1 LGGER
6 TRSRHSLLF
15 HSACCVFA
23 RRLAATCHA
32 VECVKRGTGETGG
45 TCKRGE
51 AGVIGGS
58 TFGIRSSENLAL
70 RTLNPRQSRS
80 SSPSRPAFCISAI
93 ERSVFS
99 RVYDL
104 HFHKNCLFST
114 DTMRAKILIVDDD
127 RDILLGLENR
137 ITWMGHEPVTA
148 DNGKDAL
155 RLIEQGEFD
164 LVLLDLELPFLSGL
178 EILQRVKGASPNE
191 LRTEGDSGT
200 TTTYTTP
207 LIIILTAF
215 GTIERAVHAMQLGA
229 FDFLTKPFSADH
241 LTVVVQKALA
251 TVTLHRQVDVLRKEV
266 DDRYDHLVGT
276 NARMA
281 AQLTT
286 AKQAAQSDVTVL
298 LLGET
303 GTGKEVVARAI
314 HRWSPRRS
322 KPFVAV
328 NCAAL
333 PEHLLENELFGHEK
347 GSFTGAVKREP
358 GKIEMAEGGTVF
370 LDEIG
375 DMPLPLQ
382 SRLLRVLQDQ
392 TFYRV
397 GGTQPV
403 RTNVRFIAAT
413 NKDIRRAIQ
422 QGTFRE
428 DLYYRLAVIT
438 VALPP
443 LRERM
448 DDVPALAR
456 HFVNRAVRMGL
467 HRSCSLSD
475 HSLQALQQYQWPGNI
490 RELENVLT
498 RALILCPDDTLEP
511 ACLHLADSPFPVAA
525 ETETGSPP
533 RHYHESMEAYSRKVI
548 EDALRRN
555 GWNQTRASEEL
566 GLQRTY
572 LTKLLRQ
579 KDISGRPPKD
589 SSPSSE
595 DDSP

>member
-1 LGGER
+1 
-6 TRSRHSLLF
+6 
-15 HSACCVFA
+15 
-23 RRLAATCHA
+23 
-32 VECVKRGTGETGG
+32 
-45 TCKRGE
+45 
-51 AGVIGGS
+51 
-58 TFGIRSSENLAL
+58 
-70 RTLNPRQSRS
+70 
-80 SSPSRPAFCISAI
+80 
-93 ERSVFS
+93 
-99 RVYDL
+99 
-104 HFHKNCLFST
+104 
-114 DTMRAKILIVDDD
+114 MRAKILIVDDD

-137 ITWMGHEPVTA
+137 IAWMGHEAVTA

-155 RLIEQGEFD
+155 RLIEQREFD
-164 LVLLDLELPFLSGL
+164 LALLDLELPGLSGL
-178 EILQRVKGASPNE
+178 EILERVNGASHSESP
-191 LRTEGDSGT
+191 TEKDTRAS
-200 TTTYTTP
+200 YTTP

-215 GTIERAVHAMQLGA
+215 GTIERAVQAMQFGA
-229 FDFLTKPFSADH
+229 FDFLTKPFSADY
-241 LTVVVQKALA
+241 LTVVVNKALT
-251 TVTLHRQVDVLRKEV
+251 TVALHRQVDVLRHEV
-266 DDRYDHLVGT
+266 EDRYEHLVGT
-276 NARMA
+276 NAKMA
-281 AQLTT
+281 AQLTI

-322 KPFVAV
+322 KPFVAI

-333 PEHLLENELFGHEK
+333 PEPLLENELFGHEK
-347 GSFTGAVKREP
+347 GSYTGAVKREP
-358 GKIEMAEGGTVF
+358 GKIEVAEGGTVF

-392 TFYRV
+392 TFFRV

-438 VALPP
+438 IPLPA

-456 HFVNRAVRMGL
+456 HFLDRAVRMGV
-467 HRSCSLSD
+467 HRSCALSD
-475 HSLQALQQYQWPGNI
+475 HAVQALQQYPWPGNI
-490 RELENVLT
+490 RELENVLM
-498 RALILCPDDTLEP
+498 RAVILCPEDTLEP
-511 ACLHLADSPFPVAA
+511 SYLHLPDSPVSSA
-525 ETETGSPP
+525 TEAKTGAPP
-533 RHYHESMEAYSRKVI
+533 RHYHESMDAYSRKII
-548 EDALRRN
+548 EEALRRN
-555 GWNQTRASEEL
+555 GWNQTRAAEEL

-579 KDISGRPPKD
+579 KDISGRQPQE
-589 SSPSSE
+589 SSGES
-595 DDSP
+595 

>member
-1 LGGER
+1 
-6 TRSRHSLLF
+6 
-15 HSACCVFA
+15 
-23 RRLAATCHA
+23 
-32 VECVKRGTGETGG
+32 
-45 TCKRGE
+45 
-51 AGVIGGS
+51 
-58 TFGIRSSENLAL
+58 
-70 RTLNPRQSRS
+70 
-80 SSPSRPAFCISAI
+80 
-93 ERSVFS
+93 
-99 RVYDL
+99 
-104 HFHKNCLFST
+104 
-114 DTMRAKILIVDDD
+114 MRAKILIVDDD

-148 DNGKDAL
+148 DNGTDAL

-164 LVLLDLELPFLSGL
+164 LVLLDLELPSLSGL
-178 EILQRVKGASPNE
+178 EILQRMKDAPRAE
-191 LRTEGDSGT
+191 RRTEQDIGST
-200 TTTYTTP
+200 ATYATP
-207 LIIILTAF
+207 LIVILTAF

-251 TVTLHRQVDVLRKEV
+251 TLALHRQVDVLRQEV
-266 DDRYDHLVGT
+266 DDRYDHLVGA
-276 NARMA
+276 NAKMV

-298 LLGET
+298 VLGET
-303 GTGKEVVARAI
+303 GTGKEVVARAV
-314 HRWSPRRS
+314 HRWSSRRS

-358 GKIEMAEGGTVF
+358 GKIEVAEGGTVF

-403 RTNVRFIAAT
+403 RANVRFIAAT

-438 VALPP
+438 VTLPP

-448 DDVPALAR
+448 DDIPALAR
-456 HFVNRAVRMGL
+456 HFLNRAVKMGI
-467 HRSCSLSD
+467 HRPCTLSD
-475 HSLQALQQYQWPGNI
+475 QAAQALQQYPWPGNI

-511 ACLHLADSPFPVAA
+511 ACLHLVDSPFPSAA
-525 ETETGSPP
+525 EAEAGPPP
-533 RHYHESMEAYSRKVI
+533 RHYHENMEAHSRKVI
-548 EDALRRN
+548 EEALRRN
-555 GWNQTRASEEL
+555 GWNQTRAAEEL

-579 KDISGRPPKD
+579 KEIHGRPPKD
-589 SSPSSE
+589 STSSE
-595 DDSP
+595 SDSI

>member
-1 LGGER
+1 M
-6 TRSRHSLLF
+6 
-15 HSACCVFA
+15 
-23 RRLAATCHA
+23 AT
-32 VECVKRGTGETGG
+32 
-45 TCKRGE
+45 
-51 AGVIGGS
+51 
-58 TFGIRSSENLAL
+58 
-70 RTLNPRQSRS
+70 
-80 SSPSRPAFCISAI
+80 
-93 ERSVFS
+93 
-99 RVYDL
+99 
-104 HFHKNCLFST
+104 
-114 DTMRAKILIVDDD
+114 
-127 RDILLGLENR
+127 
-137 ITWMGHEPVTA
+137 
-148 DNGKDAL
+148 
-155 RLIEQGEFD
+155 
-164 LVLLDLELPFLSGL
+164 
-178 EILQRVKGASPNE
+178 
-191 LRTEGDSGT
+191 
-200 TTTYTTP
+200 
-207 LIIILTAF
+207 
-215 GTIERAVHAMQLGA
+215 
-229 FDFLTKPFSADH
+229 
-241 LTVVVQKALA
+241 
-251 TVTLHRQVDVLRKEV
+251 
-266 DDRYDHLVGT
+266 
-276 NARMA
+276 
-281 AQLTT
+281 QLTI
-286 AKQAAQSDVTVL
+286 AKQAALSDVTVL

-358 GKIEMAEGGTVF
+358 GKIEVAEGGTVF

-438 VALPP
+438 VTLPP

-456 HFVNRAVRMGL
+456 HFLNRAVRIGI
-467 HRSCSLSD
+467 HRPCALSD
-475 HSLQALQQYQWPGNI
+475 RAVLALQQYQWPGNI
-490 RELENVLT
+490 RELDNVLT
-498 RALILCPDDTLEP
+498 RALILCSEDTIEP
-511 ACLHLADSPFPVAA
+511 AYLHLADSPFPLANEA
-525 ETETGSPP
+525 ETGSSI
-533 RHYHESMEAYSRKVI
+533 RQYHESMDDYSRKVI
-548 EDALRRN
+548 EEALRRN
-555 GWNQTRASEEL
+555 GWNQTRAAEEL

-589 SSPSSE
+589 STSSSE
-595 DDSP
+595 EDSP

>member
-1 LGGER
+1 M
-6 TRSRHSLLF
+6 
-15 HSACCVFA
+15 
-23 RRLAATCHA
+23 
-32 VECVKRGTGETGG
+32 
-45 TCKRGE
+45 
-51 AGVIGGS
+51 
-58 TFGIRSSENLAL
+58 
-70 RTLNPRQSRS
+70 
-80 SSPSRPAFCISAI
+80 
-93 ERSVFS
+93 
-99 RVYDL
+99 YDL
-104 HFHKNCLFST
+104 QFHGYFPFST

-148 DNGKDAL
+148 NNGKDAL
-155 RLIEQGEFD
+155 RLIEQGDFD
-164 LVLLDLELPFLSGL
+164 LVLLDLELPVLSGL
-178 EILQRVKGASPNE
+178 EILERVRGASHNE
-191 LRTEGDSGT
+191 RHTEEDTST

-241 LTVVVQKALA
+241 LTVVVNKALTA
-251 TVTLHRQVDVLRKEV
+251 VALHRQVDVLRQEV
-266 DDRYDHLVGT
+266 DDRYDHLVGA
-276 NARMA
+276 NAKMA
-281 AQLTT
+281 VQLTI
-286 AKQAAQSDVTVL
+286 AKQAAPSDVTVL

-358 GKIEMAEGGTVF
+358 GKIEVAEGGTVF

-392 TFYRV
+392 TYYRV

-403 RTNVRFIAAT
+403 RTYVRFIAAT

-438 VALPP
+438 VTLPP

-448 DDVPALAR
+448 DDIPALAQ
-456 HFVNRAVRMGL
+456 HFLKCAVRMGL
-467 HRSCSLSD
+467 HRPCALSD
-475 HSLQALQQYQWPGNI
+475 RALQALQQYQWPGNI
-490 RELENVLT
+490 RELDNVLT
-498 RALILCPDDTLEP
+498 RALILCSEDTLEP
-511 ACLHLADSPFPVAA
+511 AHLHLADSLSSSANEA
-525 ETETGSPP
+525 ETESPP
-533 RHYHESMEAYSRKVI
+533 RLYHESMDDYS
-548 EDALRRN
+548 
-555 GWNQTRASEEL
+555 
-566 GLQRTY
+566 
-572 LTKLLRQ
+572 
-579 KDISGRPPKD
+579 
-589 SSPSSE
+589 
-595 DDSP
+595 